1 MIKQTTIL
9 LLITIL
15 FTGCIERGQI
25 LKPVKSQTTPITT
38 ITKKVKKQISVST
51 KKVINKNKTTIT
63 KEVVVQKELPKKD
76 FSIKP
81 NKITS
86 ASKVIIKPK
95 TEKIET
101 GFFSSLS
108 DETKNN
114 ISGFFVML
122 IGIIILL

>member
-9 LLITIL
+9 LFIAIL
-15 FTGCIERGQI
+15 FTGCIEKGHL
-25 LKPVKSQTTPITT
+25 LKA
-38 ITKKVKKQISVST
+38 TKIQAAQKAIHAHKVKKQTSVST
-51 KKVINKNKTTIT
+51 KKVIDKKKITIPK
-63 KEVVVQKELPKKD
+63 KEVVKKD
-76 FSIKP
+76 FSAKSH
-81 NKITS
+81 KITS
-86 ASKVIIKPK
+86 TPKVIIKPE

-114 ISGFFVML
+114 ISGFFVIV

>member
-9 LLITIL
+9 LFVTMLL
-15 FTGCIERGQI
+15 TGCIERGHV
-25 LKPVKSQTTPITT
+25 LKPTIDPTTLTQEVKKQISISTTKVIKKKKTT
-38 ITKKVKKQISVST
+38 ITKK
-51 KKVINKNKTTIT
+51 
-63 KEVVVQKELPKKD
+63 EVVKTELHKND
-76 FSIKP
+76 LSLKP

-86 ASKVIIKPK
+86 TSKIILKPK
-95 TEKIET
+95 TEEVET

>member
-1 MIKQTTIL
+1 MIKQATIL
-9 LLITIL
+9 LFVTIL
-15 FTGCIERGQI
+15 LTGCIERGHI
-25 LKPVKSQTTPITT
+25 LKPTIDQTITPILTQEVKEMTSVSTTKVVKKKKIT
-38 ITKKVKKQISVST
+38 ITKK
-51 KKVINKNKTTIT
+51 
-63 KEVVVQKELPKKD
+63 EVVKTELPKKD
-76 FSIKP
+76 LSIKS

-86 ASKVIIKPK
+86 ASKVIMKPK